1 MNRALAVTEGCVTLR
16 PGRAYRAIV
25 VVNGACTLEDLADAL
40 FVVGFDGARLA
51 ATAPADWQA
60 EAPPDWPVEP
70 AIDMAA
76 NECAVRISGPF
87 VGDPYACERDM
98 PIAGTDAVWTVAA
111 LWECRRSP
119 ASSGPHVAAGAS
131 APAPAPAPER
141 DGRTTALLVTAAG
154 LIGLGWW
161 QHVRSERRLEKE
173 NRRIRTVIETNERN
187 ESEKRV
193 AQLMGEGLSREDAE
207 MTAADERWSPELAA
221 LEAQSQAGT

>member
-1 MNRALAVTEGCVTLR
+1 M
-16 PGRAYRAIV
+16 
-25 VVNGACTLEDLADAL
+25 
-40 FVVGFDGARLA
+40 
-51 ATAPADWQA
+51 
-60 EAPPDWPVEP
+60 
-70 AIDMAA
+70 
-76 NECAVRISGPF
+76 
-87 VGDPYACERDM
+87 
-98 PIAGTDAVWTVAA
+98 
-111 LWECRRSP
+111 
-119 ASSGPHVAAGAS
+119 
-131 APAPAPAPER
+131 
-141 DGRTTALLVTAAG
+141 TAAG